1 MTGPPCRHSTIAIP
15 RNWMLLYPLRS
26 QPRSIEREVLMQ
38 VVKLTVAVAF
48 AAIAFAP
55 AVLAQGTGIE
65 RMYILE
71 CGQGH
76 TGDMS
81 RWTPGQ
87 NARVAGTVCA
97 FMPPSPF
104 RYLRAVRAA
113 GVRRGWHAP
122 QN

>member
-1 MTGPPCRHSTIAIP
+1 MTGRQGGAAAGEPLPGHSTIAIP
-15 RNWMLLYPLRS
+15 RNWMLLYRLRS

-38 VVKLTVAVAF
+38 AVKLTVAVAF

-87 NARVAGTVCA
+87 NVNVPMDIVDNC
-97 FMPPSPF
+97 
-104 RYLRAVRAA
+104 YLIK
-113 GVRRGWHAP
+113 
-122 QN
+122 